1 MPKNIFKSMEVRII
15 IDGVRKLI
23 NTPEK
28 WSDVKLKHWMKLN
41 VINKKEWELAIIRD
55 INIVAAILDIT
66 PEEVEMLDTDTYNIL
81 MDSLSF
87 LLKEP
92 EDEPLKDFIEIK
104 GEKWWIKKDFDKIT
118 LGERITID
126 TLLMENTIEERFS
139 TLLTLFL
146 KKKLDNGEFET
157 WRTSHKERAILFE
170 EEVNFMDVKNIMIF
184 FSDGISLSSEN
195 MKESSVKK
203 KPKRKKKVQ
212 LKEAEK

>member
-1 MPKNIFKSMEVRII
+1 MEVRII
-15 IDGVRKLI
+15 IDGERKVI

-41 VINKKEWELAIIRD
+41 EINKKEWELALIRD
-55 INIVAAILDIT
+55 INIVAAILNIA

-92 EDEPLKDFIEIK
+92 EDEPLNDFIEIK

-157 WRTSHKERAILFE
+157 WRTTHKERAILFE

-184 FSDGISLSSEN
+184 FSDGINSSSEN
-195 MKESSVKK
+195 MKESLVKK
-203 KPKRKKKVQ
+203 KSDQKKKVQ
-212 LKEAEK
+212 LKEQTKK